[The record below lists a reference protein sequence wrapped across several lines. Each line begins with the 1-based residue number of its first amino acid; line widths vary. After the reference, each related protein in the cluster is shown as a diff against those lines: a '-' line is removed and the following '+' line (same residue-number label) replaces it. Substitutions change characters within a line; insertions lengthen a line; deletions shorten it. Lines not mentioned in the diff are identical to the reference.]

1 MPKCE
6 EDGRRT
12 RDPDRLWFVRYPP
25 LAQAHEFGSLRGATA
40 SLMLTLAFVTGS
52 PVSVTQDSALLPQA
66 GSSTLVGA
74 EPTAGGAP
82 KCLAIMKG
90 VSDEWCKKNCW
101 GLVRFCPESQCDC
114 AEAPPETTGNET
126 DATDAL
132 VPAEQ
137 PDHPLLPSPSPE
149 PPAHLSKATK
159 ATAKTTRGHHG
170 AEKAEAEPE
179 ETGSRHSGR
188 AKHHKKV
195 AHHTKQLHAISAMHK
210 SRAARSQAKDKLL
223 CASSPCLSFCPL
235 NPECDGKSAVTPV
248 SANQTDASEEA
259 EFEADEEAGPVS
271 RKGHAHFTA
280 SRRSQHRRGKAT
292 DAQARLTESSQLRED
307 RERKKLHD
315 VTDTLAERTEERRAS
330 KEIEERKKLTDL
342 TEELCAEDPCQVGCP
357 PNAACALVVNSGIDG
372 EVQFEAEE
380 DAAAADAAS
389 SALTAATAEEA
400 ATVQV

>member
-1 MPKCE
+1 
-6 EDGRRT
+6 
-12 RDPDRLWFVRYPP
+12 
-25 LAQAHEFGSLRGATA
+25 
-40 SLMLTLAFVTGS
+40 
-52 PVSVTQDSALLPQA
+52 
-66 GSSTLVGA
+66 
-74 EPTAGGAP
+74 
-82 KCLAIMKG
+82 
-90 VSDEWCKKNCW
+90 
-101 GLVRFCPESQCDC
+101 
-114 AEAPPETTGNET
+114 
-126 DATDAL
+126 
-132 VPAEQ
+132 
-137 PDHPLLPSPSPE
+137 
-149 PPAHLSKATK
+149 
-159 ATAKTTRGHHG
+159 
-170 AEKAEAEPE
+170 
-179 ETGSRHSGR
+179 
-188 AKHHKKV
+188 
-195 AHHTKQLHAISAMHK
+195 MHK

-259 EFEADEEAGPVS
+259 EFEADEEAEPVS

-280 SRRSQHRRGKAT
+280 SRRSQHRRGRAT

-389 SALTAATAEEA
+389 SALTAATISSTA
-400 ATVQV
+400 AAHVFQHIRVLSPRKLAAADVSLRLASAAWVANSIHAFIAIFSGLFLSDATDRPNAASRFCLPSTTSAHVLNARY